1 MNKLTIIG
9 NLTRD
14 PELRQV
20 NTVNGPVNVCSFTVA
35 VNRRGRSQNGQ
46 EQTDFIRVTAWRM
59 LGENAAKYLT
69 KGKKV
74 YVSGPVTVSTYQG
87 NDGMTRAQMEVTAD
101 DMEFLSPRNDG
112 TAPAPGAGY
121 VAPAA
126 PAAPAAPTAQNNG
139 FQAVDS
145 EELPF

>member
-20 NTVNGPVNVCSFTVA
+20 NTVNGPVNVCKFGVA
-35 VNRRGRSQNGQ
+35 VNRRNRSQNGQ
-46 EQTDFIRVTAWRM
+46 EQTDFFNVTAWRG
-59 LGENAAKYLT
+59 LGETAAKYLA
-69 KGKKV
+69 KGRKV
-74 YVSGPVTVSTYQG
+74 CVVGQVSASTYQAQ
-87 NDGMTRAQMEVTAD
+87 DGTTRVSLDVQAEDV
-101 DMEFLSPRNDG
+101 EFLSSRNDG